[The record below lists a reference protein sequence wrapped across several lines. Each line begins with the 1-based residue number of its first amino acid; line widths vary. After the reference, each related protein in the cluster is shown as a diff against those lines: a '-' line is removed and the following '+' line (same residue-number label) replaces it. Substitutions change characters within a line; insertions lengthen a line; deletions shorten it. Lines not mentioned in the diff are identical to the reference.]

1 MFALDAMMH
10 ATPVTLGSRVM
21 EAQLEGI
28 RALEADLQCISLPE
42 QTHAAERTLGAVPTS
57 VSESTRP
64 TLLSAA
70 LSAQS
75 I

>member
-28 RALEADLQCISLPE
+28 RALEADRQCISLPE
-42 QTHAAERTLGAVPTS
+42 QTHAAERTFWGQCLHLFPSPLV
-57 VSESTRP
+57 
-64 TLLSAA
+64 
-70 LSAQS
+70 
-75 I
+75 